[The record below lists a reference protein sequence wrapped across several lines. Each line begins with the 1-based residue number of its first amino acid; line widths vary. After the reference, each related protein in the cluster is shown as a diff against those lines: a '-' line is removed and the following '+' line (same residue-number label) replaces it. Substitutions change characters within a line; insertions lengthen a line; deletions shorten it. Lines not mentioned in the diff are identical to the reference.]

1 MKKVLTSILSLAL
14 CLLFIVSSP
23 LCTLATEADSTSKEN
38 FTDLGQDIVLDFAKI
53 SFSSVNFSY
62 SIGNTIRSIA
72 KDGTKFLCLN
82 GKIENTDGANL
93 PVDNVLA
100 EMVINGKY
108 TYTGRAT
115 ILNTNNTKIALAPLM
130 EDDYTLYAEIP
141 EKLVDQISTCEIQFS
156 INDKFATMPQTA
168 EKADHT
174 YRFLLTKEA
183 GDFDSTNELQYFFEE
198 CPILPTPENYAV
210 LLKAWSSSNFN
221 GTQSISYTYS
231 AGFGRNDQMD
241 TVYET
246 YIAGL
251 EQAGFTIQ
259 NSTGSG
265 CDIYT
270 SGKKLASV
278 TCSTSQIKFSIVPGN
293 EKIEAPVPNKPTV
306 AETKSEESIPSF
318 KIGDTI
324 KTDYV
329 QLTLDEYYS
338 DSEIRSASSQYG
350 MYHYYQSEDG
360 NPYFILKGK
369 FKNLGSVPVNIWNT
383 SIQFCFDGKYNYK
396 GDLEGVSPSAS
407 DFIHEIAPLA
417 EIEYYMYVAVPQ
429 SLIDSFKTC
438 DITLGFTKNFNHKI
452 LDVNG
457 LPIFDSCDDI
467 FSICIN
473 K

>member
-1 MKKVLTSILSLAL
+1 MKKLLKSILSLAF
-14 CLLFIVSSP
+14 CLLFIASSP
-23 LCTLATEADSTSKEN
+23 LCTFATEAGSTSKMD
-38 FTDLGQDIVLDFAKI
+38 FTDLGQDIVFDFAKI

-62 SIGNTIRSIA
+62 SVGNVILSIA

-100 EMVINGKY
+100 EMVINEKY
-108 TYTGRAT
+108 TYAAEAT
-115 ILNTNNTKIALAPLM
+115 ILNTNSTKISLAPLM
-130 EDDYTLYAEIP
+130 EDDYVLYAEIP

-168 EKADHT
+168 EEADHT
-174 YRFLLTKEA
+174 YRFLLTKKA
-183 GDFDSTNELQYFFEE
+183 GDFDSANWLYFFEE

-210 LLKAWSSSNFN
+210 LLKSWSSSNFN

-246 YIAGL
+246 YIAEL

-278 TCSTSQIKFSIVPGN
+278 TLSTSQIKFSIVPGN
-293 EKIEAPVPNKPTV
+293 EEIEAPVPNKTAV
-306 AETKSEESIPSF
+306 AETKPEESIPSF

-350 MYHYYQSEDG
+350 TYHYYQSEDG
-360 NPYFILKGK
+360 NPYFILKGN

-396 GDLEGVSPSAS
+396 GNLEGVSPSVS
-407 DFIHEIAPLA
+407 DFIHEIVPLS

-438 DITLGFTKNFNHKI
+438 DIKLGFTKDFNIKRV
-452 LDVNG
+452 DVNG
-457 LPIFDSCDDI
+457 LPIFDSCDDV